1 MTDNEKTW
9 CFWRNVTEDNP
20 MRNIEKILLVTLVG
34 AIFGGL
40 IGFILPFP
48 YGLIVIFPASIIVG
62 WYGDEIHRFFFRD
75 K

>member
-1 MTDNEKTW
+1 MK
-9 CFWRNVTEDNP
+9 
-20 MRNIEKILLVTLVG
+20 NIEKILLVTLVG
-34 AIFGGL
+34 AIFGSL